1 MDFTF
6 TEDQLLFAESIKDF
20 LQNEVTPDV
29 IRAQWETDSGR
40 SDELWSKIVELG
52 LTAMLVPEAQGG
64 LGMRELD
71 FILIAQECGRVAL
84 PEPIVD
90 TALVVTP
97 LLKDLAGIDARCTSL
112 LEKIATGE
120 TKIAVGHAA
129 NDLVSDAHI
138 ADYLL
143 LTHGHQIH
151 LVNKNDV
158 NLVAQQSVDPCRK
171 LFSVEWQPNDESLL
185 VNGSNGVDL
194 LAATLNRGALGTA
207 AQLLGLA
214 ESMVAMTVQYTAD
227 RTQFGKPIGSYQALK
242 HHMANCAV
250 KNEFAKATL
259 HRAAYTVSEKPV
271 HGDFAVSHAK
281 LACGEAAI
289 LAAKNSIQSHGA
301 MGYTWECDLHL
312 YMKRA
317 WALDK
322 FWGHPGF
329 HKFRL
334 HQWLMNPNAKIG
346 ADKTFGEQHSAAI

>member
-20 LQNEVTPDV
+20 LQKEVTPDAV
-29 IRAQWETDSGR
+29 RLSWDSPTGR
-40 SDELWSKIVELG
+40 SDELWQKMVELG
-52 LTAMLVPEAQGG
+52 LTSMLVPEAQGG
-64 LGMRELD
+64 LGMREID
-71 FILIAQECGRVAL
+71 FVLIAQECGRVAL

-90 TALVVTP
+90 TAMVVTP
-97 LLKDLAGIDARCTSL
+97 LLKDLTDVDPRCVRL
-112 LEKIATGE
+112 LEKIASGE
-120 TKIAVGHAA
+120 TKVAIGHAA

-138 ADYLL
+138 ADHLL
-143 LTHGHQIH
+143 LTQGEQIH
-151 LVNKNDV
+151 LVGKDQV
-158 NLVAQQSVDPCRK
+158 NLIAQESVDPSRK
-171 LFSVEWQPNDESLL
+171 LFTVEWDANDETKLI
-185 VNGSNGVDL
+185 NGSTGVKL
-194 LAATLNRGALGTA
+194 LAATLNRGAVAAA
-207 AQLLGLA
+207 AQLLGLS
-214 ESMVAMTVQYTAD
+214 EQMVEMTVQYTQD

-259 HRAAYTVSEKPV
+259 HRAAYTITEKPV

-281 LACGEAAI
+281 LAAGEAAT
-289 LAAKNSIQSHGA
+289 LSAKNSIQCHGA
-301 MGYTWECDLHL
+301 MGYTWECDLHIW
-312 YMKRA
+312 MKRA

-346 ADKTFGEQHSAAI
+346 ADKTFGEQI